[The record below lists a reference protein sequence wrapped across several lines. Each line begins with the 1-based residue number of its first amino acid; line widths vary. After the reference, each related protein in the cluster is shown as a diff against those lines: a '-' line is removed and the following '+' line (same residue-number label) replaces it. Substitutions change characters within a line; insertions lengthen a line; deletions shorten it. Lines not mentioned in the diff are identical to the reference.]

1 MTKTRTK
8 KPALKARHKNETVVC
23 PHCGVELLVSENG
36 RYSCEK
42 CEGLFDVDWFEVP
55 AVSQHP
61 SKRKMD
67 YNACGWATTK
77 WLLLSFGALDVSD
90 KALRKELNTD
100 AEVGVRA
107 WWNKYVAPI
116 ILSKLG
122 KNWEIDK
129 GTLPLAI
136 ITALSRRG
144 ITLKNPVRFEKF
156 SEYTKYLNDTFKAG
170 GRAVILAWRRSER
183 NVLCANWMGVER
195 RYGRSS
201 TIFCSQFS
209 PEGWHDQLG
218 GSAIADSILDR
229 ITPNSYTITIHGDVS
244 MRQRLSEND

>member
-1 MTKTRTK
+1 MTKTKTSK
-8 KPALKARHKNETVVC
+8 KSAPKAQRKTETVVC

-61 SKRKMD
+61 SSRKLD

-77 WLLLSFGALDVSD
+77 RLLLSFGALDVSD

-107 WWNKYVAPI
+107 WWNKSVAPI

-136 ITALSRRG
+136 ISALSRRG
-144 ITLKNPVRFEKF
+144 ITVKNPVRFEKF

-170 GRAVILAWRRSER
+170 GRAVILAWRRSD
-183 NVLCANWMGVER
+183 LCAHWMGVER
-195 RYGRSS
+195 SNGRIRVMDPWEGRYMTFREA
-201 TIFCSQFS
+201 TS
-209 PEGWHDQLG
+209 PKAWDNFLVFGFV
-218 GSAIADSILDR
+218 R
-229 ITPNSYTITIHGDVS
+229 K
-244 MRQRLSEND
+244 